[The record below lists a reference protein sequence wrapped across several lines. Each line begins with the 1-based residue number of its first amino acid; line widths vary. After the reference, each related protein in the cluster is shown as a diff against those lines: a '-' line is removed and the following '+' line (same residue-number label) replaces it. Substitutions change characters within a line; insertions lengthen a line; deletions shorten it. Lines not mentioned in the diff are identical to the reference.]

1 MRQELWLKHIRAR
14 VKNIF
19 VRTWCVVP
27 LSHLVE
33 AREML
38 GIDLQIDE
46 EAVRKTAEN
55 KDPFHCNRCG
65 AEVQTSSVEVADISP
80 YVIQSI
86 RRGRCQGCGRDAE
99 FENRYYEGQVASKVD
114 GEWEVALVIPSGID
128 RIRSFFGL

>member
-65 AEVQTSSVEVADISP
+65 AEVQTSSVEVADISA
-80 YVIQSI
+80 YVMQSI
-86 RRGRCQGCGRDAE
+86 RRGRCQGCGMDAE
-99 FENRYYEGQVASKVD
+99 IENRFYEGQIASKVD
-114 GEWEVALVIPSGID
+114 GEWQVALVIPSGIN
-128 RIRSFFGL
+128 RIRSLFWR